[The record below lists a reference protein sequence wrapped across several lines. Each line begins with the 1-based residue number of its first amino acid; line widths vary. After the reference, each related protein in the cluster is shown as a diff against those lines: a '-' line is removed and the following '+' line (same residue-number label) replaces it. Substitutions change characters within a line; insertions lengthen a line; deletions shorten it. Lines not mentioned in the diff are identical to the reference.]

1 MGARLPVAQKLVAL
15 ADAIMTSAPDAAKR
29 HGISE
34 HTIWKAAEE
43 YGGLRALREL
53 YETQQVAS
61 LTQLAGAI
69 SREVNKRLP
78 QLTEDTLRELGLAFI
93 KAALTPSQGTPTGL
107 NINLS
112 QQQMQGQQQD
122 DPNRVAGII
131 GVLAESGL
139 LQTPG
144 SNGTEADAVHPAPPD
159 G

>member
-43 YGGLRALREL
+43 YGGLRNLREL
-53 YETQQVAS
+53 YESRQMSA
-61 LTQLAGAI
+61 LTGLAEAV

-78 QLTEDTLRELGLAFI
+78 QLSEETLREFGLGFI
-93 KAALTPSQGTPTGL
+93 KAILVPGQVSPAGF
-107 NINLS
+107 NINLN
-112 QQQMQGQQQD
+112 QQQVQGQQQH
-122 DPNRVAGII
+122 DPDRVAGII

-139 LQTPG
+139 LQAPS
-144 SNGTEADAVHPAPPD
+144 SNGAEADAVHPAPPD
-159 G
+159 D